1 MNEKMKF
8 TDAYWE
14 IEQRIVTVEDISD
27 ICEESINT
35 YHAQYEN
42 HLFCPE
48 CKQAQLV
55 YVNGAIPYLRSFPH
69 SEHTSDCS
77 LRQAVHSVQRAK
89 KLMNSTDTEDQEY
102 VQRQIQS
109 VLLRISRDSLMIKQA
124 ETKST
129 TLRSPRN
136 KSNATA
142 SKAVINSRRLMQK
155 NLYSRMAEDEYEV
168 PMISYGT
175 VKVTWEQRH
184 DNRKNTMQYYLL
196 LWRVKE
202 AKRTDSNLICK
213 ILVSPKVYQHIPED
227 YKSLKNKECYVT
239 LFSVFKNSG
248 KKYKVTY
255 LRYAQHIKIL
265 PRIIVV

>member
-1 MNEKMKF
+1 MKF

-14 IEQRIVTVEDISD
+14 IGERIVTVDDISD
-27 ICEESINT
+27 VCEESINT

-69 SEHTSDCS
+69 SEHTPDCS
-77 LRQAVHSVQRAK
+77 LRQAVLSVRRAQR
-89 KLMNSTDTEDQEY
+89 LISSTDSEDQEY
-102 VQRQIQS
+102 VQRQIRS
-109 VLLRISRDSLMIKQA
+109 VLLRISRDSLMVRQA
-124 ETKST
+124 GTNPT
-129 TLRSPRN
+129 ILRRPRN
-136 KSNATA
+136 KSNVTAT
-142 SKAVINSRRLMQK
+142 KAVIHSKRLLQK

-175 VKVTWEQRH
+175 VKVTWEQH
-184 DNRKNTMQYYLL
+184 YDNKKKTTQYHLL

-213 ILVSPKVYQHIPED
+213 VLVSPKVYLHIPED

-239 LFSVFKNSG
+239 LFSVFKNCH

-255 LRYAQHIKIL
+255 LRYAQHLKIL
-265 PRIIVV
+265 PKIVIV